1 MSIIK
6 SFSVGNGDMF
16 YIRHGSDNFTVID
29 CYLNDENTNDEI
41 IDEIKKE
48 SEDKGIKRFIST
60 HPDEDHIKGIKILDE
75 KWEIINFYCVENKA
89 TKDEPSEDFKKY
101 CELRDSSKKAFYI
114 EKGCSRNWM
123 NQSSNER
130 GSSGISI
137 LWPDTDNKEIKKELE
152 KVKEG
157 DSPNNISPIIKYS
170 LEDGVR
176 CLWMG
181 DIEADFLDNVKE
193 EIDFGK
199 VDILFAPHHGRKS
212 GKIPEDILKEINP
225 KLIIIGEAPSK
236 HLNYYNNYN
245 TITQNTSKEIVL
257 ECEERNVHIYVGN
270 SNYSVDFLKN
280 KNKNSFENYIGTLEV

>member
-16 YIRHGSDNFTVID
+16 YIRHESDNFTVID

-137 LWPDTDNKEIKKELE
+137 LWPDTDNKEFKKELE

-157 DSPNNISPIIKYS
+157 DSPNNISPIIKYR

-236 HLNYYNNYN
+236 YLNYYNNYN
-245 TITQNTSKEIVL
+245 TITQKTSKEIVL

>member
-137 LWPDTDNKEIKKELE
+137 LWPDTDNKEFKKELE

-199 VDILFAPHHGRKS
+199 VD
-212 GKIPEDILKEINP
+212 
-225 KLIIIGEAPSK
+225 
-236 HLNYYNNYN
+236 
-245 TITQNTSKEIVL
+245 
-257 ECEERNVHIYVGN
+257 
-270 SNYSVDFLKN
+270 
-280 KNKNSFENYIGTLEV
+280 

>member
-137 LWPDTDNKEIKKELE
+137 LWPDTDNKEFKKELE

-236 HLNYYNNYN
+236 YLNYYNNYN

-280 KNKNSFENYIGTLEV
+280 KNKTSFENYIGTLEV

>member
-130 GSSGISI
+130 GS
-137 LWPDTDNKEIKKELE
+137 
-152 KVKEG
+152 
-157 DSPNNISPIIKYS
+157 
-170 LEDGVR
+170 
-176 CLWMG
+176 
-181 DIEADFLDNVKE
+181 
-193 EIDFGK
+193 
-199 VDILFAPHHGRKS
+199 
-212 GKIPEDILKEINP
+212 
-225 KLIIIGEAPSK
+225 
-236 HLNYYNNYN
+236 
-245 TITQNTSKEIVL
+245 
-257 ECEERNVHIYVGN
+257 
-270 SNYSVDFLKN
+270 
-280 KNKNSFENYIGTLEV
+280 